1 MSRSE
6 LDDLE
11 QRPRRYWTVDGIP
24 ELVMGGIWIVWGAAV
39 LIGESLPRGP
49 GFVAFWLTVPA
60 VLALSGFWSRWLV
73 TRLKE
78 RLTYP
83 RTGYVDYP
91 EPAPRTRLMV
101 AGVAIAAAA
110 TMAGLLLTGR
120 AAGAENVAA
129 PAVGVVL
136 SLAFLVIS
144 VRQRAPH
151 LLALAGVALALGIAG
166 GVVKLGWSSLNWLF
180 VGLGAGRRGH
190 RRLSIAPLSEGQ
202 PEVTDLDRVIHEPAR
217 LRIVALLVGARE
229 PTSSG
234 CCARAA

>member
-1 MSRSE
+1 MRSE

-11 QRPRRYWTVDGIP
+11 QHPRRYWTVDGIP
-24 ELVMGGIWIVWGAAV
+24 ELVMGGIWIVWGSAV

-49 GFVAFWLTVPA
+49 GFVAYWLAVPA

-120 AAGAENVAA
+120 AAGAERVAA

-180 VGLGAGRRGH
+180 VGLGLAATGIGA
-190 RRLSIAPLSEGQ
+190 L
-202 PEVTDLDRVIHEPAR
+202 R
-217 LRIVALLVGARE
+217 LRRYLKAN
-229 PTSSG
+229 PK
-234 CCARAA
+234 